1 MDLYGSGASIAQ
13 INSQTAETR
22 ALNEAT
28 ADFNNSLA
36 EQLDQANLEQD
47 EDRKATLSKNIT
59 SGLTSGGKLVLKKDI
74 RKGIGKGVM
83 AGGRFV
89 KTTAA
94 ERFAKETDESLGDLR
109 PVASLEETQDIYSRG
124 ARPPSPELTRGGVRS
139 TLREGEQ
146 ATAETADE
154 LGASVDVAGRA
165 GTEGIETGT
174 EAVAKKAA
182 AKAVEEA
189 GVEDLAKLAGRAAT
203 LGKAG
208 VAGLGGALDVG
219 ADISR
224 ALEGKSGMDVLGS
237 NSASRV
243 GNLLNIAGSSLE
255 VFGVATGGITPV
267 SLAAEG
273 LGAVLGLA
281 GAITEGVGEEEASA
295 DKKET
300 AEEDITSQARGDVVS
315 SQVTQAVGRTM

>member
-47 EDRKATLSKNIT
+47 EDRKATLQKNIT
-59 SGLTSGGKLVLKKDI
+59 SGLTSGGKLVLKKEI
-74 RKGIGKGVM
+74 RKGVGKGVM

-94 ERFAKETDESLGDLR
+94 ERYAKEDEQLASL
-109 PVASLEETQDIYSRG
+109 PSLEETQDLIQRG
-124 ARPPSPELTRGGVRS
+124 IRPPSPELGVQS

-146 ATAETADE
+146 ATAATADE

-203 LGKAG
+203 FGKAG
-208 VAGLGGALDVG
+208 IAGLGGALDIG
-219 ADISR
+219 ADVSR
-224 ALEGKSGMDVLGS
+224 ALEGKSGLDALGS

-243 GNLLNIAGSSLE
+243 GNILNIAGSALE
-255 VFGVATGGITPV
+255 VAGVATGGITPW
-267 SLAAEG
+267 SLVAEG
-273 LGAVLGLA
+273 AGAVLGLA
-281 GAITEGVGEEEASA
+281 GAITEGVGEEEAST

-300 AEEDITSQARGDVVS
+300 AEKDITSQTRGDVVS